1 MKISAS
7 QIIHLIPEAKGWR
20 LYRSGVESRA
30 FPSIDEAAET
40 IQAGASVHLSLPV
53 HFLLLERMTLPSTN
67 TVELSGMAQL
77 QMEKALPFPVHEV
90 SSGILEVDCADNVS
104 TLLAVAARQA
114 SLETLCAPLRAR
126 SATFVK
132 ITPYVAR
139 VAAACPPEETVL
151 AIYAEQEHTV
161 VAIAAHARLAW
172 VHALALGDA
181 ETLIDQLLL
190 TLLTAEMEGVSVR
203 FSRVLLAGNCKPW
216 LDALRGYFSEP
227 VDPLA
232 LAEPLPDPAID
243 LVPKAWRAVT
253 ERHQRGARTI
263 QQLLGAAA
271 ICLAAI
277 IGALGYLA
285 ALKMKVAKIDAD
297 YAVIRPRVQALQAIQ
312 ARWNTL
318 NPAIDCDHATIELL
332 FQLCKN
338 LPKDTL
344 HLTEFDQT
352 IAQWKVSGEAP
363 SAGLAIEYL
372 GKLKVDQ
379 ELSDFR
385 ITSSPP
391 VLLPNE
397 QAQFSIFG
405 KR

>member
-1 MKISAS
+1 
-7 QIIHLIPEAKGWR
+7 
-20 LYRSGVESRA
+20 
-30 FPSIDEAAET
+30 
-40 IQAGASVHLSLPV
+40 
-53 HFLLLERMTLPSTN
+53 
-67 TVELSGMAQL
+67 
-77 QMEKALPFPVHEV
+77 VHEV
-90 SSGILEVDCADNVS
+90 SSGFLVVDCAGNNS
-104 TLLAVAARQA
+104 TLLSVAARQA
-114 SLETLCAPLRAR
+114 ALETLCAPLRAR
-126 SATFVK
+126 GATLVK

-232 LAEPLPDPAID
+232 LAEPLPDPDID